1 MPSHYCVVQFVP
13 DPLADERVNVGV
25 LAFDEERVR
34 SAFLED
40 WRRAIAL
47 AGRSVTPLR
56 KVIRDLER
64 ATSDDLQ
71 QEALL
76 SPTHFH
82 RLTAELV
89 EHLANRWSH
98 SIQLTPPRGSL
109 ADVDTV
115 LAEMSAVML
124 KQGTVRRRGQ
134 TKLELVRIARVQLEQ
149 ALFKLD
155 ARDKPRRE
163 VETRIE
169 VAGRLTTHK
178 VDIGILN
185 GSPRIAAQAIS
196 FSRVTSQQVQ
206 RDVDATAWVLDDIQH
221 ADAHPY
227 LAVIVTEPANETR
240 QKFDDAV
247 ELFGKLVEGGV
258 VRQRELA
265 RWAQHAAELA
275 LA

>member
-25 LAFDEERVR
+25 LAFDEECVR
-34 SAFLED
+34 SAFVED

-64 ATSDDLQ
+64 ATSDDFQ
-71 QEALL
+71 QEALR

-89 EHLANRWSH
+89 EDLANRWSH

-115 LAEMSAVML
+115 LAEISAVML

-134 TKLELVRIARVQLEQ
+134 TKLDLVRSARAQLEQ
-149 ALFKLD
+149 ALSKLD

-163 VETRIE
+163 VGTRIRI
-169 VAGRLTTHK
+169 AGRLTEHE

-185 GSPRIAAQAIS
+185 GTPLVAAQAIS
-196 FSRVTSQQVQ
+196 FLRITSQQVQ
-206 RDVDATAWVLDDIQH
+206 RDVDATAWVLDDIRQ
-221 ADAHPY
+221 ADDHPQ
-227 LAVIVTEPANETR
+227 LAVIVTEPGNETR
-240 QKFDDAV
+240 QEFDDAI
-247 ELFGKLVEGGV
+247 ELFGKLAEGGV
-258 VRQRELA
+258 VRQRELST
-265 RWAQHAAELA
+265 WAEHAAELA